1 MGDVGDDVVVG
12 EGDVGFLRCVDEVWA
27 EVPLLEW
34 AEVPFRVGAIV
45 GARVRT
51 ADWVFLF
58 DNGEERSVIACVDGV
73 GEIIVGIFDKDGTAD
88 IVFLYYCSYRVDDI
102 SGLLLG
108 VEEFKFA
115 AFVSS

>member
-27 EVPLLEW
+27 KVPLLEG
-34 AEVPFRVGAIV
+34 AEVTFRVGAIV
-45 GARVRT
+45 GARIGAT
-51 ADWVFLF
+51 DWVFLF
-58 DNGEERSVIACVDGV
+58 DNGEEGSVIACVDGV
-73 GEIIVGIFDKDGTAD
+73 GEVIVGIFDKDGTAD
-88 IVFLYYCSYRVDDI
+88 VVFLYYCGYRIDDI